1 MSGDGI
7 CLEVAKGTVR
17 VLQKTGVQY
26 HRDLAFAG
34 YMAQDIYRT
43 PPLHYLFGSIARNG
57 IALKGPIG
65 RSSFSGLPS
74 LGMASRKQ
82 FDHCP
87 CFHPHST
94 SSGASTFYEDIVSQL
109 CAGLIGGLGLAP
121 EANSLETE
129 AADMI
134 ERAIAQVTADVKSV
148 TYKMNRDRDNAVAA
162 VTSQVAHTVI

>member
-7 CLEVAKGTVR
+7 CLEVAKGIVR

-34 YMAQDIYRT
+34 YMAQDIYST
-43 PPLHYLFGSIARNG
+43 PPLHYPFGSIARNG

-74 LGMASRKQ
+74 VDMASRKQ
-82 FDHCP
+82 FDLCP

-94 SSGASTFYEDIVSQL
+94 SSGASTFYEDIISQL
-109 CAGLIGGLGLAP
+109 YAGLINGPGLAP
-121 EANSLETE
+121 EANTLETE

-134 ERAIAQVTADVKSV
+134 ERAIAQVIADVKSV
-148 TYKMNRDRDNAVAA
+148 TYKINRDRDDAVAA

>member
-7 CLEVAKGTVR
+7 CLEVSKGTVR

-26 HRDLAFAG
+26 HRDLAFAD

-74 LGMASRKQ
+74 VDMASRKQ
-82 FDHCP
+82 FDFCL
-87 CFHPHST
+87 CLHPRNT
-94 SSGASTFYEDIVSQL
+94 SSGTSTFYKDIVAPF
-109 CAGLIGGLGLAP
+109 CAELIDGLVLYPRAKIGED
-121 EANSLETE
+121 EADDTTE
-129 AADMI
+129 STIGRVMSEGESGTYDM
-134 ERAIAQVTADVKSV
+134 K
-148 TYKMNRDRDNAVAA
+148 RDHDDPAAA
-162 VTSQVAHTVI
+162 VMSHVAHVLI

>member
-26 HRDLAFAG
+26 HRDLAFAD

-43 PPLHYLFGSIARNG
+43 PPLHHLFGSIARNG

-74 LGMASRKQ
+74 VDMASRKQ
-82 FDHCP
+82 FDFYLCL
-87 CFHPHST
+87 HPRNT
-94 SSGASTFYEDIVSQL
+94 SSGASTFYKHIVAQL
-109 CAGLIGGLGLAP
+109 YAGLIDGPELAP
-121 EANSLETE
+121 EANTLETE
-129 AADMI
+129 AADMP
-134 ERAIAQVTADVKSV
+134 ERAIAQVTTDVKSV
-148 TYKMNRDRDNAVAA
+148 TYKINRDRYDAVAA
-162 VTSQVAHTVI
+162 VTSQVAHTLI